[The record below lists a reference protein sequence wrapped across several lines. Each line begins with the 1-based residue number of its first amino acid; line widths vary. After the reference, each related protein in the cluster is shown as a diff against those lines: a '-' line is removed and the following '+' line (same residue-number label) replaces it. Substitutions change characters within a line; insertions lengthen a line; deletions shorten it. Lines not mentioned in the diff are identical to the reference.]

1 MSLSKSTNAEKLEEA
16 EQEAGANSEV
26 SATPAQL
33 NLIQQGNPK
42 EPHMSA
48 KNLAKVSSR
57 KTKLR
62 THKKDLIERAQ
73 RQERGKREKDVSDTQ
88 AQLNL
93 I

>member
-1 MSLSKSTNAEKLEEA
+1 MS
-16 EQEAGANSEV
+16 V
-26 SATPAQL
+26 
-33 NLIQQGNPK
+33 
-42 EPHMSA
+42 

-62 THKKDLIERAQ
+62 AHKKDLIERAQ